1 MLSIYDLAFSY
12 INKNY
17 TEISNNDKINIIN
30 KISEVL
36 GNGST
41 SGDINNRIEKSNGSD
56 REYNRFFSSIKS
68 SGNLLKPNK
77 FYYHNELRIVPGPPR
92 REWNINTGEI
102 ENVTQE
108 YYLEM
113 RASYTV
119 DDIVNYIKKKE
130 FLAKTLI
137 DTNRAKGS
145 INFLLKKYDVDFL
158 LFMVDTVNDIYSGKQ
173 KFARSL
179 VEISEFEDESKDNY
193 ERRITESKING
204 DDKITPRK
212 RVLFESHSN

>member
-36 GNGST
+36 NNGST
-41 SGDINNRIEKSNGSD
+41 SNDISNRIKKSSGCD
-56 REYNRFFSSIKS
+56 REYNKFFDSIKS
-68 SGNLLKPNK
+68 NGNLLKPNK
-77 FYYHNELRIVPGPPR
+77 FYYHNELRIVPGAPL
-92 REWNINTGEI
+92 REWNINTGQI

-113 RASYTV
+113 KASYTI
-119 DDIVNYIKKKE
+119 DDIINYIKRKE
-130 FLAKTLI
+130 FLSRTLVDI
-137 DTNRAKGS
+137 NRAKGS
-145 INFLLKKYDVDFL
+145 INFLLKRYDVDYL
-158 LFMVDTVNDIYSGKQ
+158 LFMIDTVNDIYSGKQ

-179 VEISEFEDESKDNY
+179 VEMAEFDDEAKYNY
-193 ERRITESKING
+193 EQRITESKING
-204 DDKITPRK
+204 DDKITPKK
-212 RVLFESHSN
+212 RILFENHS